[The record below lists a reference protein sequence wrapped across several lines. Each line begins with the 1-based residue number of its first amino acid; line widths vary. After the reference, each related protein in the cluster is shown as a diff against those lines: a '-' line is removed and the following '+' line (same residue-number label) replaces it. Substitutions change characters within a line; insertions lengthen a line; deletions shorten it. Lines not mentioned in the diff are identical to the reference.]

1 MAPGFR
7 LPATRLRLANRSIPP
22 FPSVDLQSRSTPRLN
37 PSDQLGLL
45 CYYYSPSR
53 KEIVMRTISIV
64 AFVSTV
70 FVLTP
75 VIADAKTKLLPA
87 AAISAAEIQ
96 ALMGPRKPNTL
107 PNIRMVDA
115 GGHHVGVGVLYRA
128 EGQTQNTAVH
138 FKVSEVYHMMKGSGT
153 LVTGGTVVNPKTR
166 AADSIE
172 VTREDGPGVTGTAI
186 QGGVN
191 HELKEG
197 DVIIIPA
204 GTPHWFSKING
215 SIVYLVVRIDPSQ
228 LIALQ

>member
-1 MAPGFR
+1 MRATSIAGF
-7 LPATRLRLANRSIPP
+7 ASA
-22 FPSVDLQSRSTPRLN
+22 
-37 PSDQLGLL
+37 
-45 CYYYSPSR
+45 
-53 KEIVMRTISIV
+53 
-64 AFVSTV
+64 V
-70 FVLTP
+70 FVVTP
-75 VIADAKTKLLPA
+75 VLTDAQTKVLSA
-87 AAISAAEIQ
+87 TAISAAEIQ
-96 ALMGPRKPNTL
+96 ALMEPRKPNAL
-107 PNIRMVDA
+107 PNIRVVDA
-115 GGHHVGVGVLYRA
+115 GGHNVGVGVLYRA

-138 FKVSEVYHMMKGSGT
+138 FKVSEVYHVMKGSGT

-197 DVIIIPA
+197 DVIVIPA

>member
-1 MAPGFR
+1 
-7 LPATRLRLANRSIPP
+7 
-22 FPSVDLQSRSTPRLN
+22 
-37 PSDQLGLL
+37 
-45 CYYYSPSR
+45 
-53 KEIVMRTISIV
+53 MRPISIV
-64 AFVSTV
+64 AFVCAV

-75 VIADAKTKLLPA
+75 VIADPQIKLLPA
-87 AAISAAEIQ
+87 AAISAPEIQ
-96 ALMGPRKPNTL
+96 ALMGPRRPNTL
-107 PNIRMVDA
+107 PNIRVVDA

-138 FKVSEVYHMMKGSGT
+138 FKVSEVYHVMKGSGT

-215 SIVYLVVRIDPSQ
+215 SIAYLVVRIDPSQ

>member
-1 MAPGFR
+1 
-7 LPATRLRLANRSIPP
+7 
-22 FPSVDLQSRSTPRLN
+22 
-37 PSDQLGLL
+37 
-45 CYYYSPSR
+45 
-53 KEIVMRTISIV
+53 MRPMSIV
-64 AFVSTV
+64 AFVSAV
-70 FVLTP
+70 FVVTP
-75 VIADAKTKLLPA
+75 VIPDAKTKVLPA
-87 AAISAAEIQ
+87 ATISAADIQ

-107 PNIRMVDA
+107 PNIRVVDA
-115 GGHHVGVGVLYRA
+115 GGHHIGVGVLYRA

-138 FKVSEVYHMMKGSGT
+138 FKVSEVYHVMKGSGT
-153 LVTGGTVVNPKTR
+153 LVTGGVVVNPKTR

-197 DVIIIPA
+197 DVIVIPA